1 MSELFEAIS
10 VREHR
15 PAAVLD
21 ALSSH
26 GAGQPGAAPAL
37 ILYFASSRGDFAA
50 IAAAIAERFP
60 SVPSA
65 GCTTCG
71 EVGPAGC
78 TTDGVSIALLHA
90 PARAAV
96 TLVEGLSEARFE
108 HGGELVARLAA
119 QLGLHPFQLDPAR
132 HVLLTFTDGLSGAEE
147 VLVASL
153 AEHAPSIPLV
163 GGSAGDDFQFERT
176 FAGAGGKVASNAAA
190 VVLLEPNAPF
200 HPFHLH
206 HYAAT
211 ERDTVVTDAE
221 PSRRIVRRL
230 DGYPAVRVLADLLQ
244 VPERSLRED
253 RSVVQRLAPVFGFRA
268 AGTTHLRSVM
278 NVDGSALL
286 MGGAVESGTVLLQ
299 MRAGDLIA
307 QTHDGVR
314 SALQACAGAPSGMLL
329 FSCGG
334 RMWEAIA
341 QNRVSELADAMHTR
355 IAAGFT
361 TYGEQFGALQVNH
374 TLTGLVLGTGA

>member
-10 VREHR
+10 VREHG
-15 PAAVLD
+15 PAAVLH
-21 ALSSH
+21 ALSSR
-26 GAGQPGAAPAL
+26 APGPAPAL

-50 IAAAIAERFP
+50 VAAAIAQRFP
-60 SVPSA
+60 GVPSA

-78 TTDGVSIALLHA
+78 TTDGVSLALLHA

-108 HGGELVARLAA
+108 HGGDVVARLTA
-119 QLGLHPFQLDPAR
+119 QLGLHAFQLDPAR
-132 HVLLTFTDGLSGAEE
+132 HLLLTFTDGLSGAEE
-147 VLVASL
+147 VLIASL

-163 GGSAGDDFQFERT
+163 GGSAGDDFRFVRT
-176 FAGAGGKVASNAAA
+176 FAGANGKVASNAAA

-206 HYAAT
+206 HYVAT

-307 QTHDGVR
+307 QTREGVR
-314 SALQACAGAPSGMLL
+314 AALQSVPAPSGMLL

-334 RMWEAIA
+334 RMWEASA
-341 QNRVSELADAMHTR
+341 QDRVRELADAMHTR

-374 TLTGLVLGTGA
+374 TLTGLVLGAGRGTSA